1 MPTVVEQ
8 QRFAKCYWQSIR
20 IIIKGN
26 AMPSFDVE
34 KDLIDQGYSLV
45 AGVDEAGR
53 GALAG
58 PILSVAV
65 IFDLKSR
72 IKPGII
78 DSKKLDAKK
87 RAELSEYILSNC
99 LDRGIG
105 EVSNTEIDKIGIG
118 AANIL
123 SFSRALSNLQ
133 KVDFA
138 LIDGRS
144 FRGFDYKYQCLV
156 RGESKSI
163 SIAAASIVAK
173 VYRDKIMT
181 DLCDGKYQFAKNKG
195 YGTQNHIELLKTHGP
210 SEYHRRSFIEN
221 ILDNRSELFKS

>member
-1 MPTVVEQ
+1 
-8 QRFAKCYWQSIR
+8 
-20 IIIKGN
+20 
-26 AMPSFDVE
+26 MPSFDVE
-34 KDLIDQGYSLV
+34 KDLISQGYELV
-45 AGVDEAGR
+45 AGVDEVGR

-58 PILSVAV
+58 PIVSVAV
-65 IFDLKSR
+65 IFDIESNIR
-72 IKPGII
+72 SDII
-78 DSKKLDAKK
+78 DSKKLDAEK
-87 RAELSEYILSNC
+87 RAELNEYILSNC
-99 LDRGIG
+99 LDHGLG
-105 EVSNTEIDKIGIG
+105 EVSREEIDKIGIG

-173 VYRDKIMT
+173 VARDRMMAEIHIT
-181 DLCDGKYQFAKNKG
+181 DPQYNFHINKG
-195 YGTQNHIELLKTHGP
+195 YGTAFHQLRLKEFGICAW
-210 SEYHRRSFIEN
+210 HRKSYRPIKAN
-221 ILDNRSELFKS
+221 ISDRANLEIAC